1 MAEITFT
8 KVRLEHG
15 WLGNMSP
22 HHIMFLDLRWPT
34 AEHLFQ
40 ALRYPSDDEARELIR
55 AQKSPM
61 SAKME
66 AKRYIG
72 RQVVLAWSDPDVD
85 NMRMVLKLKLE
96 QHPELKVLLKATG
109 DATII
114 EDCSSRANLSGLFWG
129 AARDYDTASWQG
141 QNTLGKLW
149 MELRAAL

>member
-1 MAEITFT
+1 MAEIAFT
-8 KVRLEHG
+8 KVRLPFG

-22 HHIMFLDLRWPT
+22 HHIMFMDLRWPT

-40 ALRYPSDDEARELIR
+40 ALRYSSDDEARELIR

-61 SAKME
+61 MAKME

-72 RQVVLAWSDPDVD
+72 RQVVAARSEADVA

-96 QHPELKVLLKATG
+96 QHPELKAQLKATG

-114 EDCSSRANLSGLFWG
+114 EDCSARANHSGLFWG
-129 AARDYDTASWQG
+129 AAMDYDTAKWRG
-141 QNTLGKLW
+141 QNTLGLLW
-149 MELRAAL
+149 MELRAGL